1 MMTKL
6 VEKVARAIAEAH
18 NGQFRKGRIWES
30 MLPQGRDWWR
40 QDAKAAIAII
50 QEIMNTQK
58 RPGMGEGRAFSL
70 VQAKIDVARDIA
82 AAIRALGESDE
93 QAG

>member
-1 MMTKL
+1 MTDL
-6 VEKVARAIAEAH
+6 VEKIFNEVVIYDPEIDGDSVRRIVTIALEEAAQVADR
-18 NGQFRKGRIWES
+18 
-30 MLPQGRDWWR
+30 
-40 QDAKAAIAII
+40 

-82 AAIRALGESDE
+82 AAIRALKFMRQE
-93 QAG
+93 